1 MTMGNQERGEL
12 VRSYLDGSIGRRV
25 FVRRLLAAGISAA
38 AAISYADVLGPST
51 ARAAA
56 RRARGGADV
65 RGGFHLPN
73 GFYNFYVGVVDN
85 QFGPQSV
92 QVYRRGDSV
101 SWGFVGSKDHSA
113 TERSGLDF
121 FDSGYAP
128 PDRIMFTMVFPAAG
142 TFPYHCKDPHHASTM
157 KGNVKVL
164 VGRNPAFGPVGSQ
177 FTIKWAQKAAD
188 PGYVF
193 DVQIR
198 KPGDSSFH
206 PFKTGVTTAQAHFT
220 PNQHGQF
227 QFRGRVRNKST
238 GLASWFSPPSS
249 ISVLP

>member
-1 MTMGNQERGEL
+1 MGNEARGEL

-38 AAISYADVLGPST
+38 AAISYADVLAPST

-56 RRARGGADV
+56 RRARGADV

-85 QFGPQSV
+85 QFGPASV

-113 TERSGLDF
+113 TETSGLDF

-128 PDRIMFTMVFPAAG
+128 PNRIMFTMVFPAAG
-142 TFPYHCKDPHHASTM
+142 TFPYHCKDPNHAGTM

-164 VGRNPAFGPVGSQ
+164 VGRKPAFGQVGTQ

-198 KPGDSSFH
+198 RPSDASFKA
-206 PFKTGVTTAQAHFT
+206 FRTGVTGSLTHFT
-220 PNQHGQF
+220 PQQPGQY
-227 QFRGRVRNKST
+227 QFRGRVRNPST
-238 GLASWFSPPSS
+238 GHASGYSPPSS
-249 ISVLP
+249 ISVFS